1 MDLSFIFLTLCV
13 LDQINP
19 PMHFLSRNIFKI
31 PLMIYLILV
40 IGQSIAAIAA
50 NRRAQRRKLRK
61 ANNRH
66 IKRVPCK
73 TVFAGNPFCF
83 LNSSS

>member
-1 MDLSFIFLTLCV
+1 MKKIFPHICMDLSFIFLTLCV

-61 ANNRH
+61 AQAE
-66 IKRVPCK
+66 KP
-73 TVFAGNPFCF
+73 
-83 LNSSS
+83 SQE